1 MRGVYA
7 QGLTGAQAT
16 PFNSLRGTVKV
27 LLVEDSPPI
36 EKFIRAALTQR
47 LGVGIRMESKS
58 SLSEALDALR
68 CEPFDAIIVDFSV
81 SDLQAPDGLE
91 RIGAMARR
99 FPVVVLI
106 DPEQTDR
113 LITAR
118 DLRIHSWLVK
128 ETLTPSRLADHV
140 KSAFELQ
147 DIRKRI

>member
-1 MRGVYA
+1 M
-7 QGLTGAQAT
+7 
-16 PFNSLRGTVKV
+16 KI

-47 LGVGIRMESKS
+47 FGVGVRMESKS
-58 SLSEALDALR
+58 SLSQALDTLR

-81 SDLQAPDGLE
+81 SDLQAPDGLA
-91 RIGAMARR
+91 RVGAMAQR

-106 DPEQTDR
+106 DFEQTDC

-118 DLRIHSWLVK
+118 ALGIHSWLAK

-140 KSAFELQ
+140 KSALELQ
-147 DIRKRI
+147 DIRKRT